1 MEVAEHHGVQ
11 KKSLSD
17 TKQLLGESQERG
29 WAIEVSNTSLEQLL
43 DNVMWREEELYFHP
57 GEDIQG
63 KAVRKT

>member
-1 MEVAEHHGVQ
+1 MEVAEHRGVQ

-29 WAIEVSNTSLEQLL
+29 RAIQVSNTSLEQLL
-43 DNVMWREEELYFHP
+43 DNVMWRVVYFHP

-63 KAVRKT
+63 KEVGKT

>member
-29 WAIEVSNTSLEQLL
+29 RAIEVSNTSLEQLL
-43 DNVMWREEELYFHP
+43 DNVM
-57 GEDIQG
+57 
-63 KAVRKT
+63 